1 MNLSTKEFCDFI
13 KERFGVT
20 PQPWYPGADVKV
32 AWVKD
37 IDELRKM
44 GLNWSVRGF
53 AYEEQ
58 TARLVSVS
66 NNLGIRMDCFS
77 DLQYL
82 ATHRHISVVVNDIV
96 VNKQIFFIGDFE
108 NKIINIEELI

>member
-1 MNLSTKEFCDFI
+1 MSLSTKEFCDFM
-13 KERFGVT
+13 KEHFGVT
-20 PQPWYPGADVKV
+20 PQSWYPGADVKV

-44 GLNWSVRGF
+44 GLDWLGGGF
-53 AYEEQ
+53 VCDERP
-58 TARLVSVS
+58 ARLVSS
-66 NNLGIRMDCFS
+66 NNNWGIRMDCFS

-82 ATHRHISVVVNDIV
+82 ETHRHTSTVVDDIV

>member
-13 KERFGVT
+13 KGHFDVT

-32 AWVKD
+32 AWAKD
-37 IDELRKM
+37 INELRKM
-44 GLNWSVRGF
+44 GLDCPVEGF
-53 AYEEQ
+53 DFDKQ
-58 TARLVSVS
+58 SARLVSS
-66 NNLGIRMDCFS
+66 NNPWGIRMNSFS
-77 DLQYL
+77 DFEYL
-82 ATHRHISVVVNDIV
+82 ETHRYTSTVVNDIV